1 MKLNREIFHKFFY
14 AGEAENAQGRAAV
27 SFYGWTFKSYNTT
40 IGVKALGK
48 DGKPV
53 LLIAD
58 RSFSNTTCGHLSAL
72 WSACPYT
79 SDHVIH
85 VPFEW
90 GDVWFERK
98 HCIDDLLQR
107 FIGYLSNWSVTALKY
122 VKVRREFLDTY
133 HNFHR
138 FLELVAPE
146 RPHKNILKKIEELAT
161 VAKET
166 EDRKRRNE
174 LISGVLAKR
183 EAAAK
188 RKAAAERRK
197 LREFQKQFDD
207 VSYLDRVR
215 IAYLGNFRPEIS
227 YETRA
232 TLCSLLN
239 PDGSLSYVF
248 PVPSSTAGA
257 DSDEVTTTQGVFMD
271 CHTVRRALKAWKAG
285 KVKAGQHI
293 GPYTIQEIKPGYVK
307 IGCHKIPM
315 QNIRELYSALVEDA
329 AE

>member
-58 RSFSNTTCGHLSAL
+58 RSFSRTTSEHIRAL

-107 FIGYLSNWSVTALKY
+107 FIDRLSNRKIDQLKY
-122 VKVRREFLDTY
+122 AENRLAFLRVY
-133 HNFHR
+133 RNFSS
-138 FLELVAPE
+138 FLELVAPK
-146 RPHKNILKKIEELAT
+146 RPAKAVMQKIEELA
-161 VAKET
+161 VIANEK
-166 EDRKRRNE
+166 EDRKKRNE
-174 LISGVLAKR
+174 LISGLMAKR

-215 IAYLGNFRPEIS
+215 IAYLDNFRPEIS

-257 DSDEVTTTQGVFMD
+257 DSDKVTTTQGVFMD

-285 KVKAGQHI
+285 KVKVGQHI